1 MQEFG
6 KFVKTKRESLIW
18 HFAFTHPIENVPP
31 QAMLN
36 VHQIQGRTGF
46 FGYSNKQ

>member
-6 KFVKTKRESLIW
+6 KFVKTKRKSLIW
-18 HFAFTHPIENVPP
+18 HFAFTHAIENVPLR
-31 QAMLN
+31 QILN

-46 FGYSNKQ
+46 FGQSTK